1 LLLHRHIF
9 ERKIQLPQSVIKH
22 ALISAAIIGLLSG
35 CGSVADGG
43 SSSGGRSSDGSNGAR
58 NITVSWIP
66 PIANTDE
73 SVLEDLAGYRIY
85 YGTASRDY
93 SDSSAIDNPGLSSFV
108 VEGLGEATWCFVMTA
123 INEQGIESS
132 YSEEVCLMVTTS

>member
-1 LLLHRHIF
+1 MPH
-9 ERKIQLPQSVIKH
+9 SVIKH

-43 SSSGGRSSDGSNGAR
+43 GSSSSGGSRSDGSNGAR

-108 VEGLGEATWCFVMTA
+108 VEGLGEATWYFVMTA
-123 INEQGIESS
+123 VNDQGIESS
-132 YSEEVCLMVTTS
+132 YSEEVSLMITTD